1 MRAPGNGD
9 IILGVLFIVIVI
21 VILII
26 FEGREQGGG
35 KRVLTPLDAPAGQRI
50 RNCLRAIRLAVR
62 IASRQRTLRLIE
74 HLAELAA
81 REVIISSPQVLETAH
96 FITLL

>member
-26 FEGREQGGG
+26 FEGREQGG

-50 RNCLRAIRLAVR
+50 RNRLRAIRLAVR

-74 HLAELAA
+74 HLTELAA

-96 FITLL
+96 SITLL